1 MKLHFTTLGCKVNQY
16 ETQALQTLLAEK
28 GHKLVQGDETAD
40 VVVINTCAVTA
51 ESTRK
56 SRQAVKRA
64 RGAHPGAFVAVCGC
78 VSQISPEDVADL
90 GADLVAG
97 SGDRRGFARELER
110 LFSGGDTSMDID
122 AAADWREFEI
132 LPAGGLDGR
141 MRALLKVQDGCDNYC
156 TYCIIP
162 YARGPVRSI
171 PSETAVEQAKSL
183 EKAGFREL
191 TITGIEISS
200 YGKDRAGEGDLIDLV
215 EAVCKAVPQM
225 RVRLGSLEPR
235 TVTEDFCDRLRVLP
249 NLCPH
254 FHLSLQS
261 GCDVTLHR
269 MGRRYD
275 TARYLQSISWLRQS
289 FEHCGITTDLI
300 VGFPGESEAD
310 FQESVAFLK
319 TCAFSAVHI
328 FPYSAK
334 KGTKAAEMPGQIE
347 KAEKT
352 RRAKR
357 VGQVA
362 KELRDIWLASQV
374 GSAPPVLFESEETGR
389 SLGHTPNY
397 CTVSVP
403 GTGLKNQIKPVA
415 IHSVLGENLEGT
427 ILLSGESVTLQ

>member
-16 ETQALQTLLAEK
+16 ETQALQTLLAER
-28 GHKLVQGDETAD
+28 GHRLVQDGEIAD
-40 VVVINTCAVTA
+40 AVVINTCAVTA

-64 RGAHPGAFVAVCGC
+64 GSGHPGALVAICGC

-90 GADLVAG
+90 GADLIAG
-97 SGDRRGFARELER
+97 SGDRQGFVRDLER
-110 LFSGGDTSMDID
+110 LFSGGDTHSAID
-122 AAADWREFEI
+122 AAADRREFEI

-141 MRALLKVQDGCDNYC
+141 TRALLKVQDGCDNYC
-156 TYCIIP
+156 TYCMIP
-162 YARGPVRSI
+162 YARGPVRSM
-171 PSETAVEQAKSL
+171 PLDTAVEQAKSL
-183 EKAGFREL
+183 AQAGFQEL

-200 YGKDRAGEGDLIDLV
+200 YGKDRGEGEDLIGLV
-215 EAVCKAVPQM
+215 EAICRAVPHM

-235 TVTEDFCDRLRVLP
+235 TVTEDFCTRFRVLP

-261 GCDVTLHR
+261 GCDGTLHR

-275 TARYLQSISWLRQS
+275 TARYLQSVSRLRQN
-289 FEHCGITTDLI
+289 FANCGITTDLI

-328 FPYSAK
+328 FPYSAR
-334 KGTKAAEMPGQIE
+334 KGTKAAQMPEQIE
-347 KAEKT
+347 KAEKS
-352 RRAKR
+352 RRAKLA
-357 VGQVA
+357 GQA
-362 KELRDIWLASQV
+362 ANELRRAWLAAQV
-374 GSAPPVLFESEETGR
+374 GRTDPVLFESERTGQ

-397 CTVSVP
+397 CPVSVP
-403 GTGLKNQIKPVA
+403 GTGMTNQVKPVV
-415 IHSVLGENLEGT
+415 IHSVLGEKLEGT
-427 ILLSGESVTLQ
+427 IL